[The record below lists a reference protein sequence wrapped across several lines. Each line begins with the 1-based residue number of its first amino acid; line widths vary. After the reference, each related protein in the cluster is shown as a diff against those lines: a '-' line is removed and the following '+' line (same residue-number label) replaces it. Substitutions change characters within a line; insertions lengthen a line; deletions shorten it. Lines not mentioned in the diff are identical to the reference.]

1 MKFWFDTL
9 RSRLLLTFITYV
21 LYMLLYFLTDEV
33 MRDFYLEKH
42 PVWDY
47 VVDILTTL
55 VCVFFFVQLSI
66 CYSKVIYRRFMSLAH
81 PYRSRLYSSSDS
93 RYLPHYTNGNASKTY
108 PKSSHDKFKTVS
120 ELPDEIL

>member
-21 LYMLLYFLTDEV
+21 LYMLLDEV

-66 CYSKVIYRRFMSLAH
+66 CYSKLIYRRFMSLAH
-81 PYRSRLYSSSDS
+81 PYRSLIVFFVR
-93 RYLPHYTNGNASKTY
+93 
-108 PKSSHDKFKTVS
+108 
-120 ELPDEIL
+120 

>member
-21 LYMLLYFLTDEV
+21 LYMLIYFLTDEV

-55 VCVFFFVQLSI
+55 VCVFFFVHLSI

-81 PYRSRLYSSSDS
+81 PYRSLIVFFVR
-93 RYLPHYTNGNASKTY
+93 
-108 PKSSHDKFKTVS
+108 
-120 ELPDEIL
+120 

>member
-21 LYMLLYFLTDEV
+21 LYMLIYFLTDEV

-81 PYRSRLYSSSDS
+81 PCRSLIVFFVR
-93 RYLPHYTNGNASKTY
+93 
-108 PKSSHDKFKTVS
+108 
-120 ELPDEIL
+120 